1 MNYDYSVQLLIIG
14 DSSVGKTSI
23 LTRYSNGTFKED
35 YIATVGLDY
44 YSKNEVLNNKTI
56 HIKIWDTA
64 GQERYK
70 ALTQG
75 FFRNA
80 QGVMIVYDVTNTE
93 SFDNLKYWISSI
105 QKNIESNK
113 ISIPV
118 ILLGNKIDVG
128 DEREIKNEDAEKFAE
143 ENKYKYFETSAKTG
157 EGIDDAVRE
166 LVNQVLNNLDKG
178 NNIIG
183 SRKERESVMLNNN
196 DNKGGDKEGKKK
208 GCC

>member
-44 YSKNEVLNNKTI
+44 YSKNEILNNKTI

-80 QGVMIVYDVTNTE
+80 QGVMVVYDVSNSE
-93 SFDNLKYWISSI
+93 SFENLKYWISSI
-105 QKNIESNK
+105 QKNIDSKK

-118 ILLGNKIDVG
+118 IILGNKIDVG
-128 DEREIKNEDAEKFAE
+128 EDREIKTEDAEKFAE

-166 LVNQVLNNLDKG
+166 LVNQVLRNLDKG
-178 NNIIG
+178 NDIIG
-183 SRKERESVMLNNN
+183 SRKERESVTLNNSSGE
-196 DNKGGDKEGKKK
+196 NKGGKKK

>member
-23 LTRYSNGTFKED
+23 LTRFSNGTFKED

-44 YSKNEVLNNKTI
+44 YSKTENYNEKTI
-56 HIKIWDTA
+56 YIKIWDTA

-80 QGVMIVYDVTNTE
+80 QGVMVVYDVTNPE
-93 SFDNLKYWISSI
+93 SFENLKYWISSI
-105 QKNIESNK
+105 QKNTANSK
-113 ISIPV
+113 VPIPV
-118 ILLGNKIDVG
+118 IILGNKIDVE
-128 DEREIKNEDAEKFAE
+128 DREVKNEDAEKYAE

-166 LVNQVLNNLDKG
+166 LVNQVLVNLNNG
-178 NNIIG
+178 NDIIG
-183 SRKERESVMLNNN
+183 SRKERESVMLNSNS
-196 DNKGGDKEGKKK
+196 GGDKGEKKK

>member
-1 MNYDYSVQLLIIG
+1 MNYDYSAQLLIIG

-44 YSKNEVLNNKTI
+44 YSKNEFLNGKTI
-56 HIKIWDTA
+56 HVKIWDTA

-80 QGVMIVYDVTNTE
+80 QGVMIVYDVTNSE
-93 SFDNLKYWISSI
+93 SFENLKYWISSI

-128 DEREIKNEDAEKFAE
+128 DDREIKNEDAEKFAE

-166 LVNQVLNNLDKG
+166 LVNQVLSNLDKG

-196 DNKGGDKEGKKK
+196 DNKGGEKEEKKK